1 MSDAHTVTARSF
13 AQTYCSD
20 WSAVRFLL
28 ESVPSKDCYPDATR
42 LRVDTCMVS
51 SIRWSASSEISWS
64 TYLDQSVCQ
73 WLLGS
78 CQ

>member
-42 LRVDTCMVS
+42 LQSGYVYGEFNQMVG
-51 SIRWSASSEISWS
+51 E
-64 TYLDQSVCQ
+64 
-73 WLLGS
+73 
-78 CQ
+78 